1 MATYLAKVNRVM
13 YLIPRCRTGRLGG
26 MPMQCE
32 QCGSLT
38 MNRGLAKVVTV
49 RLAMQFRRESGDRRQ
64 EVFGFWFLVFGFA
77 EIESGH

>member
-13 YLIPRCRTGRLGG
+13 YLIPRCRTERLGG
-26 MPMQCE
+26 MSMQWE

-38 MNRGLAKVVTV
+38 MNCGLAKVVTV

-64 EVFGFWFLVFGFA
+64 EVFGFWFFGFA

>member
-1 MATYLAKVNRVM
+1 
-13 YLIPRCRTGRLGG
+13 
-26 MPMQCE
+26 MQWE

-38 MNRGLAKVVTV
+38 MNCGLAKVVTV

-64 EVFGFWFLVFGFA
+64 EVFGFWFFGFA